1 MHMRSNY
8 VIISEMLSNK
18 LLEESLK
25 IYMLIIKKI
34 NKCKSFH
41 LIKSEKGWNKPRGRR
56 TEKTKFRKE
65 INELENRI
73 AKEKFFE
80 VTNWFFIKKKL
91 TIFLL
96 T

>member
-1 MHMRSNY
+1 M
-8 VIISEMLSNK
+8 E
-18 LLEESLK
+18 
-25 IYMLIIKKI
+25 IIKI
-34 NKCKSFH
+34 
-41 LIKSEKGWNKPRGRR
+41 LL
-56 TEKTKFRKE
+56 E